1 MRRSKTSEACTH
13 ICFTSV
19 HMYTNMRIRAHSG
32 TCQLPRRHIDGVTAL
47 HSHPADLTNCCLRP
61 REASHTAMGSRKG
74 TRTQGSKE
82 TTCTPQR
89 FTKTRNYCRA
99 LKIKLSN
106 AKKEK
111 LALNGDLLLPCLKIW
126 QYSDKSL
133 LYSPLS
139 PHYAAPPSSNPHR
152 LVKAQLS

>member
-1 MRRSKTSEACTH
+1 
-13 ICFTSV
+13 
-19 HMYTNMRIRAHSG
+19 
-32 TCQLPRRHIDGVTAL
+32 
-47 HSHPADLTNCCLRP
+47 
-61 REASHTAMGSRKG
+61 MGSRKG

-139 PHYAAPPSSNPHR
+139 PHYAAPPFFKSTPSRKSTIKLTSEQETKPFFVAPCR
-152 LVKAQLS
+152 PA